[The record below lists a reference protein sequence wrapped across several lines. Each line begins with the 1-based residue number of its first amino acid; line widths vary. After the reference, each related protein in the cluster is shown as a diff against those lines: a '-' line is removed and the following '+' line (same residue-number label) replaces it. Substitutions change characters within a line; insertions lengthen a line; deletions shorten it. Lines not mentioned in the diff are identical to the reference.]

1 MKIPFKIKQRNEEG
15 TLPSTKFFKSQTM
28 VWAESESFR
37 QQIENEISAKKLA
50 FLSPTA
56 YANPGT

>member
-1 MKIPFKIKQRNEEG
+1 VNTFIPRSQRWTNQEREQKK
-15 TLPSTKFFKSQTM
+15 LDSQNRRTFAKM

-50 FLSPTA
+50 RIAALE
-56 YANPGT
+56 